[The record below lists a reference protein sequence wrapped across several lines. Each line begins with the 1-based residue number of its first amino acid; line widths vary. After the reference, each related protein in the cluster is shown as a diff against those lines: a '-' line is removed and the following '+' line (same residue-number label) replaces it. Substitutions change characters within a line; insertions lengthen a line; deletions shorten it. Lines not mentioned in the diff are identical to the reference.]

1 MFTNILLASDGS
13 EYALKAAAVA
23 ATLASKFAAR
33 LTVINV
39 FQPVPAVG
47 PFREVNSDAQ
57 KQYVQR
63 LQEYAISPAG
73 RVLEKAG
80 VSYQN
85 RRETG
90 SPAAEIVRVAEE
102 EGHDLIVLGSRGLS
116 TVSGGFCS
124 GASRTAWPTTRT
136 APSSSSSN
144 RCYAAALGMT
154 SAARRSGW
162 T

>member
-63 LQEYAISPAG
+63 LQEYAIAPAG

-116 TVSGGFCS
+116 SIRGFLLGSVSDRVAHHAHC
-124 GASRTAWPTTRT
+124 PV
-136 APSSSSSN
+136 
-144 RCYAAALGMT
+144 LIVK
-154 SAARRSGW
+154 
-162 T
+162 